1 MNHVGILTKVRFP
14 GIAAYRDK
22 RIIYENYVLFEF
34 GGIQSQMRK
43 KSNVTDSMSSISRYH
58 GP

>member
-43 KSNVTDSMSSISRYH
+43 KK
-58 GP
+58 